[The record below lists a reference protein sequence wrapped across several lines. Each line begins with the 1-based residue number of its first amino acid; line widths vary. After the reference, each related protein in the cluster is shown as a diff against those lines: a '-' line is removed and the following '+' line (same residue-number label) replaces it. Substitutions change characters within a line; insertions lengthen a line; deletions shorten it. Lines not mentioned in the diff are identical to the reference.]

1 MWVVGKSLLA
11 GLALLTLLAS
21 AVGAREIVNTSD
33 QCSDVLMLFARGSS
47 SNPNGLNTD
56 FPFSEEFQ
64 NGMDDPENPG
74 KKIGAEEI
82 PGSFFRW
89 MEKRIKADYP
99 HVDYKAVSVHYSGK
113 GYSQNGYPAVGIFGP
128 TTIGNALQ
136 AKFTWWEA
144 GEYNDSVDSGSQELA
159 GYVRD
164 STINC
169 PAQRIVVG
177 GYSQGA
183 HVVHEAL
190 NIIPDNERSVIDNVV
205 LFGDPKFVASDF
217 DKFNPFDKPRAYP
230 WHRGTAGLRE
240 TGLSGTFDPYV
251 PADMTYKTIS
261 WCHED
266 DFVCTGFSGLSW
278 AITNHEMP
286 GNEHSIWKGVSGA
299 IGDGHTRYPVFGVP
313 ESTGEVMENL
323 RTHLTALEKDRGG
336 IDPKLNPY
344 QKVYDT
350 SLVNDRP
357 IDLMLALN
365 YTGGNEDSQA
375 QYMNNLKNITKQYK
389 KNFTQMNTG
398 GLMYTD
404 LAGNAY
410 TANSSYV
417 AGYARQANQLSSNM
431 DNAFN
436 GNVYF
441 GGGPGGGGDYPEN
454 HGMLIERGGMFANW
468 RDNATKHLVIF
479 AERPAQESWSF
490 NMCTSSTIGAF
501 QYGAET
507 PCVSGN
513 QFSTTSRPQWCS
525 TIVEVIS
532 LSTCPFNGPTTYTKV
547 VSRSLSDAV
556 LLARAKGFVV
566 DIVQPHGAR
575 DTMPAPHTPT
585 YVENQLKTL
594 AESTGGLYLKYGAF
608 DEPAMRDAIWQ
619 ILNHQP
625 KIMSVS
631 QHRSGD
637 LLDFSDTKLLPL
649 PILGKAEFLEGKSSL
664 VSVTPVSGARSYG
677 WDFDSNGL
685 IDEYSDGPSTEKNFD
700 QPGMM
705 TVKAYSGPSGT
716 GEISAKV
723 LTFGVTPD
731 ESPQYIPEAL
741 SGLDGLSANRL
752 DGTQTTNISWDVPAD
767 HTEFGLV
774 VIKDDSSGIVLA
786 TIPVSEGAIDI
797 DSSASVLSVQYVD
810 DGAEAEEQSVQVTIT
825 YPPVEEEVIPPI
837 QDPVNPQDP
846 DPLPDAT
853 DEEVPIGV
861 VDPLPTEP
869 IEVSP
874 DPSDPVE
881 VVDEEEEVV
890 PPDTTADV
898 GQDQNKN
905 VTQDEPNTTED
916 PNSPAIDTTPEPEPA
931 SATVAPTVVR
941 AVAQSQPTVTEVAGE
956 QDVKTNPQSDV
967 GGIDAVNSLFDGEDI
982 GKQEP
987 EEVVKDRSNLFLVI
1001 CLGGVILLSL
1011 LLTIILLKR
1020 SKDDDK
1026 KS

>member
-1 MWVVGKSLLA
+1 MLGTGLIVVNGILTA
-11 GLALLTLLAS
+11 GRIS
-21 AVGAREIVNTSD
+21 NTSD
-33 QCSDVLMLFARGSS
+33 QCSDILMLFARGSS
-47 SNPNGLNTD
+47 SNPNGLNLD
-56 FPFSEEFQ
+56 VPFDEVFEK
-64 NGMDDPENPG
+64 GIPDPENPG

-99 HVDYKAVSVHYSGK
+99 HVDYKAISVHYSGK

-169 PAQRIVVG
+169 PAQRIVIG

-205 LFGDPKFVASDF
+205 LFGDPKFIASDF

-240 TGLSGTFDPYV
+240 TGLSGTIDPYV

-336 IDPKLNPY
+336 IDPKINSY

-375 QYMNNLKNITKQYK
+375 QYMLNLKNITKQYK

-507 PCVSGN
+507 PCASGN

-566 DIVQPHGAR
+566 DIVQPHTAR
-575 DTMPAPHTPT
+575 NTQPAPYTPT

-594 AESTGGLYLKYGAF
+594 AESTGGLYLKYGVF

-625 KIMSVS
+625 KIMSLT
-631 QHRSGD
+631 QHNPGS
-637 LLDFSDTKLLPL
+637 LLNFSDTKLLPL
-649 PILGKAEFLEGKSSL
+649 PTLGTATFPKGKSTLLATS
-664 VSVTPVSGARSYG
+664 PVSGARSYG
-677 WDFDSNGL
+677 WDFNSDGVV
-685 IDEYSDGPSTEKNFD
+685 DELSDGPSTEHAFD
-700 QPGMM
+700 QPGLA
-705 TVKAYSGPSGT
+705 TVSAFASST
-716 GEISAKV
+716 GAGSVSSKV
-723 LTFGVTPD
+723 IPFVTVPD
-731 ESPQYIPEAL
+731 ESPTYVETELP
-741 SGLDGLSANRL
+741 GLDNLSATRES
-752 DGTQTTNISWDVPAD
+752 GSATTNISWDIPTN
-767 HTEFGLV
+767 HGGYGLV
-774 VIKDDSSGIVLA
+774 AIKDADTGVLLA
-786 TIPVSEGAIDI
+786 TVPVGDGSTSIESTATTLI
-797 DSSASVLSVQYVD
+797 VQYID
-810 DGAEAEEQSVQVTIT
+810 NGSEAEPQDVVVVVTS
-825 YPPVEEEVIPPI
+825 PPEPEPEPEPVL
-837 QDPVNPQDP
+837 QDPTNPQDP
-846 DPLPDAT
+846 GPLPET
-853 DEEVPIGV
+853 EEREETG
-861 VDPLPTEP
+861 P
-869 IEVSP
+869 IEVVETP
-874 DPSDPVE
+874 DPGPVE
-881 VVDEEEEVV
+881 VIDDEVLEELV
-890 PPDTTADV
+890 PPTDTQSDV

-931 SATVAPTVVR
+931 PATVAPTVVR

-956 QDVKTNPQSDV
+956 QDVKTNPQSEV
-967 GGIDAVNSLFDGEDI
+967 GGIEDVNKLFDGEDI
-982 GKQEP
+982 GMQDP
-987 EEVVKDRSNLFLVI
+987 EEVVKERSNLILMI
-1001 CLGGVILLSL
+1001 SLGGAILLSL
-1011 LLTIILLKR
+1011 LFLLILLKR
-1020 SKDDDK
+1020 RKDDED
-1026 KS
+1026 S